1 MLGEKN
7 LSTEIEINFTAQF
20 DHDITSDLI
29 YCYLNSEDDFGYM
42 IQDSS
47 ILESLGHTHVWRYR
61 GRIRNSN
68 EELLCKIIDFVMRN
82 AMNFSIESDG
92 EDDWTRDQTYY
103 ILDTYSSEALRFRDF
118 ASKWLSYKEPHNL
131 SFENRKYVDAI
142 VKSKPSPKEREFL
155 LMEYCIFNDTSL
167 ESVLKYLNPVVIEKP
182 VKEKSQPYVEKPL
195 PPVRDILYGSDLSR
209 IKEFVDIFSG
219 DNLELFQDQCMFFAK
234 NNQVSYELVLKVAL
248 SFAERRGL
256 KFEQS

>member
-1 MLGEKN
+1 M
-7 LSTEIEINFTAQF
+7 STEIEINFTAQF

-29 YCYLNSEDDFGYM
+29 YRYLSSEDDFGYM
-42 IQDSS
+42 FQDSS
-47 ILESLGHTHVWRYR
+47 TLESLGHTHVWRYR

-92 EDDWTRDQTYY
+92 EDDWTKDVSYY

-118 ASKWLSYKEPHNL
+118 ASRWLSYKNPHNL
-131 SFENRKYVDAI
+131 LFEDRKYVDAI
-142 VKSKPSPKEREFL
+142 VKGYSLPKEREFF

-167 ESVLKYLNPVVIEKP
+167 ESVLKYLNPVTEKP
-182 VKEKSQPYVEKPL
+182 VKEKSKPYVEKSL

-219 DNLELFQDQCMFFAK
+219 DSLELFQDQCMFFAK
-234 NNQVSYELVLKVAL
+234 NNQLSYELVLKVAL